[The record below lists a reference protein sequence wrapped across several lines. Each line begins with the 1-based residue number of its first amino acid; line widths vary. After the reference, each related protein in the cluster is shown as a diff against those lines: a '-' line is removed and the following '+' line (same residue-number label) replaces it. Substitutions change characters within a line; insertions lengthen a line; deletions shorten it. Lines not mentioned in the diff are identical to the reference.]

1 MRQYLELLSKVLSEG
16 TWQDNRTGIPTIRMD
31 GAMLQFNLA
40 DGFPAVTTKKLAFG
54 QVKGELIGFIRGYS
68 NAEQFRKL
76 GCNVWDANANKNA
89 DWLNNPNRRGKDDLG
104 RVYGVQWREWIGAI
118 NKMAVSPTYR
128 DKGEM
133 HFVADVGF
141 VEIDQLANAVDLI
154 CDDPTNRRIIVSAWN
169 PSDMDKMALPPCH
182 MMFQFLV
189 DVNTNELSM
198 CMYQRSCDLFLG
210 IPFNI
215 ASYALLLELV
225 AQATNRIPGRLTMF
239 LADVHIY
246 ENHIEQVKLQLTREP
261 LPLPELGLDILG
273 SDLVFTKRMQFLN
286 LIEPPHI
293 QLVGYEHHEAIKG
306 DMAI

>member
-1 MRQYLELLSKVLSEG
+1 MRQYLELLSKVLTEG
-16 TWQDNRTGIPTIRMD
+16 TWQNNRTGIPTIRMD

-54 QVKGELIGFIRGYS
+54 QVKGELLGFIRGYS

-76 GCNVWDANANKNA
+76 GCNVWDANANKNTA
-89 DWLNNPNRRGKDDLG
+89 WLNNPNRRGKDDLG
-104 RVYGVQWREWIGAI
+104 RVYGVQWREWIG
-118 NKMAVSPTYR
+118 
-128 DKGEM
+128 DKYM
-133 HFVADVGF
+133 TLDSIS
-141 VEIDQLANAVDLI
+141 IDQLANAVNLI

-246 ENHIEQVKLQLTREP
+246 ENHIEQVKLQLAREP
-261 LPLPELGLDILG
+261 LPLPELELDILG
-273 SDLVFTKRMQFLN
+273 SDVVFTKRMKFLDN
-286 LIEPPHI
+286 IEPRHI

-306 DMAI
+306 DMAV